1 MLIEKKNV
9 AELLPADYNPRK
21 DLKPG
26 DKEYEKLKRSIE
38 QFWLCRACHLECQHF
53 PCCWRSPE
61 TKSPHRHGHH

>member
-26 DKEYEKLKRSIE
+26 DKEYEKLKHIRKPRIS
-38 QFWLCRACHLECQHF
+38 
-53 PCCWRSPE
+53 WRE
-61 TKSPHRHGHH
+61 EK